1 MWAYRTAKSLSTRA
15 SSFSLV
21 YGMKAV
27 IPIDLVKL
35 VVKLV
40 EISGVSR
47 EATLEIVEEK
57 YDNATFHNHLYQANM
72 KARYESQVKERRFQ
86 VGNFFWKTTPHV

>member
-15 SSFSLV
+15 SFFSLV
-21 YGMKAV
+21 YGTEAV

-40 EISGVSR
+40 KISGVSR
-47 EATLEIVEEK
+47 EATLEIVQEK
-57 YDNATFHNHLYQANM
+57 YDNATSHNHLYQANM
-72 KARYESQVKERRFQ
+72 KARHESQVKERRFQ
-86 VGNFFWKTTPHV
+86 VGKFFWKTTPHV